1 VNVESARPATSD
13 DRARLGELVAAAR
26 AELVDQRGG
35 LLHLLRDVRAIADDD
50 RLLERSECVVVG
62 EYDDVVVGYA
72 ALHVERLSDG
82 TDLAVLDDIYVEP
95 EAREVGVGDV
105 VMRAVLEWCRNRRCR
120 GVDAVALPGNR
131 AMKNFFERFGL
142 TARAIVVHRPLGG
155 DIEE

>member
-1 VNVESARPATSD
+1 VNVESARPATGA
-13 DRARLGELVAAAR
+13 DRHRLAELISAAR
-26 AELVDQRGG
+26 AEIVSQRGG
-35 LLHLLRDVRAIADDD
+35 EIHLLRDVRALAEDDV
-50 RLLERSECVVVG
+50 LLERSECVVVG
-62 EYDDVVVGYA
+62 EYDHVVVGYA

-95 EAREVGVGDV
+95 DAREVGVGDV
-105 VMRAVLEWCRNRRCR
+105 VMRAVLEWCRDRHCR

-155 DIEE
+155 DNEQ